1 MSYSILVVSAEY
13 YKDITDDLEKSAIN
27 YLKKKNCNYK
37 VIKSP
42 GVFEIIVIISKNF
55 DK

>member
-27 YLKKKNCNYK
+27 YLKKKK
-37 VIKSP
+37 L
-42 GVFEIIVIISKNF
+42 
-55 DK
+55 